1 MRLMLGPLPSLVIFL
16 FIVVCGAV
24 AIAGTLWLLE
34 HPEEDE

>member
-1 MRLMLGPLPSLVIFL
+1 MRLMLGPVTSWVLFL